1 MKMLR
6 QLPLAR
12 KLVLIMMATSSVA
25 LLVACSFFLGYDIIG
40 FRRTIAAQLN
50 TLADITGANSA
61 AALTYHDPNSAR
73 LVLQAL
79 HAEPHIVAAGIY
91 GTDQILFASY
101 HRDSSSRVGL
111 PSQSPQQGS
120 YFGPDR
126 LNDCKPILLDGEAI
140 GTICLESDLQ
150 EIQTRGRRY
159 VIFVLVFMFVSSGAA
174 LLLAL
179 VLKRFISQPILD
191 LLETTKTVCREKN
204 YAIRAVKY
212 TKDDLGLLVDDFN
225 EMLAEIEK
233 RDSNLK
239 AEVEARTRMNQEL
252 ETARQAAEAANRAK
266 SEFLANMSHEIRTP
280 MNGVIGMTELA
291 LDTELTAEQRE
302 YLETVKS
309 SAASLM
315 FVINDILDFSK
326 IEAGKLQLNTVE
338 FDLEDL
344 LANVVKSFALR
355 AHQKGLEL
363 LHEMPDQIPRILIGD
378 PDRLRQILVNLTG
391 NALKFTDRG
400 EVVIRV
406 TQESRIDTQ
415 VNLHF
420 RVSDT
425 GIGIS
430 PEKQSVIFDAFAQAD
445 SSNTRKY
452 GGTGLGLTISH
463 RIVEMLGGRIRVK
476 SESAKGSTFHFTVR
490 LEIGEQPASEQA
502 SDLLRPVEN
511 LQVLIVDDNA
521 THCRILESMLR
532 SWKMVPTVAM
542 GGRSAPSALKTN
554 ETPPFP
560 FQLLLIDADMPGI
573 DGFALV
579 KQLQAKLGFA
589 AASIMMLNSNSLH
602 GAAVRCRELGIEAH
616 LVKPIERR
624 ELLEAVL
631 RLLDEDSISNAGERP
646 NELAPAPSR
655 RALRILLA
663 EDNPVN
669 QQLIFEI
676 LEKEGHT
683 VEMVSDGARAVAAV
697 QSGYF
702 DVVLM
707 DIQMPCMDGFEA
719 TAEIRKAEIPHSTHV
734 PIIALTAHAMRGDRE
749 RCLAAG
755 MDGYLSKPIYPDD
768 LLNLLAPYGT
778 GPREHD
784 KARNIA
790 RSDDLLNAAQALA
803 RAGDNQELLQRLC
816 RVFLDSSP
824 KMAAA
829 ISAAVAKK
837 DASEIRNSAHT
848 LKGSAS
854 TICANAV
861 ASAAQRLEEIAKAG
875 KLTEVGA
882 ALEQLNGEMRR
893 LEPILV
899 ELAGTNAVPN
909 RPPTSPVNITK

>member
-101 HRDSSSRVGL
+101 RRNAASRVDL
-111 PSQSPQQGS
+111 PSESPLRGS
-120 YFGPDR
+120 RFGPDR
-126 LNDCKPILLDGEAI
+126 LTDCNPILLDGEAI

-150 EIQTRGRRY
+150 EIRTRGRRY
-159 VIFVLVFMFVSSGAA
+159 VMFVLVFMLVSSGAA

-191 LLETTKTVCREKN
+191 LLDTTKTVCREKN

-212 TKDDLGLLVDDFN
+212 TKDDLGLLVDGFN

-239 AEVEARTRMNQEL
+239 AEVETRTRMNQEL
-252 ETARQAAEAANRAK
+252 EIARQAAEAANRAK

-326 IEAGKLQLNTVE
+326 IEAGKLQLNAVE
-338 FDLEDL
+338 FDLEEL

-363 LHEMPDQIPRILIGD
+363 LHEMSTEIPRMLIGD
-378 PDRLRQILVNLTG
+378 PDRLRQILVNLIG

-400 EVVIRV
+400 EVATRV
-406 TQESRIDTQ
+406 TQKSRTDTHAD
-415 VNLHF
+415 LHF
-420 RVSDT
+420 SVSDT

-463 RIVEMLGGRIRVK
+463 RIVDMLGGRMWVN
-476 SESAKGSTFHFTVR
+476 SESGKGSTFHFTVK
-490 LEIGEQPASEQA
+490 LEIGRQCDSRLSSEH
-502 SDLLRPVEN
+502 LKRLEN
-511 LQVLIVDDNA
+511 LPILIVDDNA
-521 THCRILESMLR
+521 THCRILESMVR
-532 SWKMVPTVAM
+532 SWKMLPTAAM
-542 GGRSAPSALKTN
+542 GGRSALSALKTN
-554 ETPPFP
+554 ETHAFP
-560 FQLLLIDADMPGI
+560 FHLLLIDADMPGI

-579 KQLQAKLGFA
+579 KQLEAKPGFA

-602 GAAVRCRELGIEAH
+602 GAASRCRELGISAH

-624 ELLEAVL
+624 ELLETL
-631 RLLDEDSISNAGERP
+631 SRLLDKDSTSNAGEGP
-646 NELAPAPSR
+646 NELVLAPSR
-655 RALRILLA
+655 PALRILLA

-683 VEMVSDGARAVAAV
+683 VEMVSDGSRAVAAV
-697 QSGYF
+697 QSGHF
-702 DVVLM
+702 DVILM
-707 DIQMPCMDGFEA
+707 DIQMPGMDGFEA
-719 TAEIRKAEIPHSTHV
+719 TAEIRKAESSHGTHV
-734 PIIALTAHAMRGDRE
+734 PIIALTAHAMRGDRA

-778 GPREHD
+778 SPSERD
-784 KARNIA
+784 QAPNRA
-790 RSDDLLNAAQALA
+790 QLDDVMNTTQALA
-803 RAGDNQELLQRLC
+803 RAGGNRELLQRLC
-816 RVFLDSSP
+816 RVFLDSCP
-824 KMAAA
+824 KMAGA

-837 DASEIRNSAHT
+837 DATEIKNSAHT
-848 LKGSAS
+848 FKGSAS

-861 ASAAQRLEEIAKAG
+861 ASAAQRLEEMAKAR
-875 KLTEVGA
+875 KLTEVDG
-882 ALEQLNGEMRR
+882 ALEHLNRELRR
-893 LEPILV
+893 LEPV
-899 ELAGTNAVPN
+899 LADLAKVNGVPN
-909 RPPTSPVNITK
+909 APSQGSLPK